1 MATPEKEQAVAQLV
15 EKINAA
21 KAVIVTDYSG
31 MDVLSISELRKRC
44 REASVEYKVVKNTL
58 TKIAA
63 QQTRYGL
70 LAEKIEGPTALAF
83 SSTDEIAPARV
94 LSEFRKG
101 RELPKIK
108 LGLIEGKVVN
118 PADVERL
125 AFLPSKKVLLG
136 QFAGTLIRPLSML
149 SFALTFK
156 LRQLVIV
163 LEEVKKKK
171 TE

>member
-15 EKINAA
+15 EKIKGA
-21 KAVIVTDYSG
+21 KAIIVTDYSG

-63 QQTRYGL
+63 QQTKYGF
-70 LAEKIEGPTALAF
+70 LAERIDGPTALAL
-83 SSTDEIAPARV
+83 SLTDEIAPARV
-94 LSEFRKG
+94 LSEFRKNH
-101 RELPKIK
+101 ELPKIK
-108 LGLIEGKVVN
+108 LGLIEGRVVN
-118 PADVERL
+118 PADIERL
-125 AFLPSKKVLLG
+125 AFLPPKKILVG
-136 QFAGTLIRPLSML
+136 RFAGTLRRPLSMF

-156 LRQLVIV
+156 LRQLVVAI
-163 LEEVKKKK
+163 EEVKKKK

>member
-21 KAVIVTDYSG
+21 KAIIVTDYSG
-31 MDVLSISELRKRC
+31 MDVLSISELRKKC

-70 LAEKIEGPTALAF
+70 LAEKIDGPTALAL
-83 SSTDEIAPARV
+83 SSKDEIAPARV
-94 LSEFRKG
+94 LCEFRRG

-108 LGLIEGKVVN
+108 LGLVEGRVVN
-118 PADVERL
+118 SADVERL
-125 AFLPSKKVLLG
+125 AFLPPKKVLLG
-136 QFAGTLIRPLSML
+136 QFAGTLIRPLSMF

-156 LRQLVIV
+156 IRQLAIV